1 MGTAWTNHQPICE
14 TVYDNNPIGTMVTQM
29 EMKESLS
36 AAQFSAALGA
46 TVFMSEPVP
55 SLVGCAVQIRGLV
68 AKPDLNGQHGVAL
81 EWQPASQ
88 RYRVQLTGKR
98 LFSLKAANL
107 VATRGADAES
117 TPPEEE
123 IPEAQCM
130 FTQQAM
136 AEASTNEAEPE
147 MARFARARL
156 QEEAI
161 APRPNYEVTTRIQH
175 VPEPDDRTS
184 KEQEAYMLWQ
194 QALQLADSGHPHRGL
209 PLAAEAF
216 LTESRGCWCVGQTDV
231 RSEERLEEAAKGAYA
246 SAAAWILLQYF

>member
-1 MGTAWTNHQPICE
+1 MGTVWTDHRSICE

-46 TVFMSEPVP
+46 TTSMSEPLP
-55 SLVGCAVQIRGLV
+55 SLAGCSVQIRGLV
-68 AKPDLNGQHGVAL
+68 AKPELNGQHGVAL
-81 EWQPASQ
+81 KWQPASQ

-117 TPPEEE
+117 APPEEE
-123 IPEAQCM
+123 IPEARSM
-130 FTQQAM
+130 FNRQTM
-136 AEASTNEAEPE
+136 TEASTNEAEPE

-156 QEEAI
+156 QEEAVV
-161 APRPNYEVTTRIQH
+161 PRPNYETTTRIQH
-175 VPEPDDRTS
+175 VPESEDRTS
-184 KEQEAYMLWQ
+184 QEQEAYILWQ
-194 QALQLADSGHPHRGL
+194 QALQLADSGDPDRGL
-209 PLAAEAF
+209 PLAAEAW

-231 RSEERLEEAAKGAYA
+231 HSEERLEEAAKGA
-246 SAAAWILLQYF
+246 